1 MSNQPRGERE
11 VRPTSTGAPAR
22 EAGQSQVTTAAD
34 RSSDDH
40 LIRGYN

>member
-1 MSNQPRGERE
+1 MSNQPQGVGE
-11 VRPTSTGAPAR
+11 VRPASTPAPAR
-22 EAGQSQVTTAAD
+22 ESGQSQVSTAAD